1 MFIRYLFL
9 ISTLFALGH
18 IVAQEPQA
26 PEITTPIEVIDKD
39 NWQQLEVQDLL
50 QILKQLKLQEDS
62 PEKFQKMQAL
72 ISLIKKRIAEK
83 KSI

>member
-9 ISTLFALGH
+9 ANTLFLLGH
-18 IVAQEPQA
+18 IVAQEPQTT
-26 PEITTPIEVIDKD
+26 ETITPIEAFDKE

-50 QILKQLKLQEDS
+50 QILKLLKLQEDS

-72 ISLIKKRIAEK
+72 ISLIKIRIIQK
-83 KSI
+83 KT